1 MLKSLLYTMLP
12 TCKIYLDEDDQ
23 DEDDE
28 VEAQVEQA
36 SALLVFLTTEYV
48 GSRKGMLELTTAWRL
63 RKPLI
68 VVREADHRFGGLS
81 AKAFEEAVNLHVA
94 RHLRGMN
101 AEEQSALA
109 WLHRA
114 TIDGARMVLGTDC
127 PRSPRLS
134 RLPPAPPPS
143 HRARV
148 APREAAQARR
158 AALSGRANLP
168 LLDRRR
174 CAAELVV

>member
-114 TIDGARMVLGTDC
+114 TIDGARLVLAPTAPGVPDFHGCPLPTPCIAQGSSGTA
-127 PRSPRLS
+127 RSS
-134 RLPPAPPPS
+134 
-143 HRARV
+143 
-148 APREAAQARR
+148 
-158 AALSGRANLP
+158 
-168 LLDRRR
+168 
-174 CAAELVV
+174 